1 MRILESKTKNF
12 QQPCC
17 LLFIHHPTD
26 HHWFGLHP
34 NRKRTENDKLE
45 FFFLGANEVNVVW
58 LFLFVYIDLFIYLF
72 GLT

>member
-1 MRILESKTKNF
+1 MAPHKERHCGGRLN
-12 QQPCC
+12 
-17 LLFIHHPTD
+17 L
-26 HHWFGLHP
+26 
-34 NRKRTENDKLE
+34 ENDKLE